1 MAKFIDPN
9 FVATFLLLAAVLF
22 QAVEA
27 RKLSKS
33 HAQPEKTPTVDSR
46 CTFRDMQHC
55 VWRNSKKGLQ
65 KLLEFVK
72 KSKIGSGDLNLE
84 MCAGLVEEKF
94 ERIRELLKDD
104 VKGNTA
110 AGLGIP
116 QTKQPLNP
124 KPETLQTTLEK
135 TQNAVTENV
144 NKLVEA
150 RQLTAELFVKLSMQ
164 KQYLEVS
171 QAHIGE
177 RGIRVPYEQ
186 WQEKMA
192 FGPDTE
198 CIINDYACTR
208 SDIEAVSKLFDHP
221 DLKSAFEDAA
231 KEPCADIDDVFDNT
245 EKGKDVDV
253 IIPSSDRS
261 DITKLAEA
269 AKKYLRK
276 DEDHTRRRRST
287 TEVTVVF
294 VACGKSHDPKETAA
308 QRDSRNPKEI
318 VLTMQ
323 EKAQKYFVHFVNLI
337 AEKPEKAYV
346 TTNQDHENR
355 FLAKKKSYTAAALN
369 ALLYFVV
376 KVDKPLVILLLVS
389 LQAGLTVAALQFP
402 PGAIAFNPLIEQI
415 SNTIKE
421 LSQDVLY
428 PSQVPLN

>member
-1 MAKFIDPN
+1 MAKFITAK
-9 FVATFLLLAAVLF
+9 FFAIFFLLAAVLF
-22 QAVEA
+22 QAAEA
-27 RKLSKS
+27 RKLSKT

-94 ERIRELLKDD
+94 DRIRELLKDD

-116 QTKQPLNP
+116 QTKQPLIP
-124 KPETLQTTLEK
+124 KPESLQTTLEK
-135 TQNAVTENV
+135 NQNANTENV

-150 RQLTAELFVKLSMQ
+150 RQLIAESFVKLSMQ
-164 KQYLEVS
+164 KQYLEVA

-198 CIINDYACTR
+198 CIINDYACTK
-208 SDIEAVSKLFDHP
+208 SDIEAISKLFDHQ
-221 DLKSAFEDAA
+221 DLKTAFEDVA
-231 KEPCADIDDVFDNT
+231 KEPCADIDEVFDNT
-245 EKGKDVDV
+245 EKGKDVDA

-269 AKKYLRK
+269 AKKYLK
-276 DEDHTRRRRST
+276 KEEDHTRRRRST
-287 TEVTVVF
+287 TEITIVL

-346 TTNQDHENR
+346 TMNKEYMER
-355 FLAKKKSYTAAALN
+355 LLAKKKSYTAAALN

-402 PGAIAFNPLIEQI
+402 PAAIAFNPLIDQI